1 MLVNC
6 QIIDQFFYA
15 EKMLFLGSR
24 GSCMFFNVVMELL
37 QIPKKGEFKVS
48 SDDKSDAVLIFGT
61 SYSEVLTSRAHRSAL
76 GSKAV
81 KLDNN
86 TMMPPAIE
94 GGQRIAMVENCH
106 TPMSPK

>member
-1 MLVNC
+1 MLVSNC
-6 QIIDQFFYA
+6 QIIDQFFDGG
-15 EKMLFLGSR
+15 KMLFWVHAIHRSNGTS
-24 GSCMFFNVVMELL
+24 SNV
-37 QIPKKGEFKVS
+37 PKKGEFKVS
-48 SDDKSDAVLIFGT
+48 SDDKSDAVLMFGT

>member
-1 MLVNC
+1 MDSLSNAC
-6 QIIDQFFYA
+6 QLSNYRSIFLRG
-15 EKMLFLGSR
+15 KMLFWGSR
-24 GSCMFFNVVMELL
+24 GSCMLL
-37 QIPKKGEFKVS
+37 LHVPKKGEFKVS
-48 SDDKSDAVLIFGT
+48 SDDKSDAVLMFGA

>member
-6 QIIDQFFYA
+6 QIIDQFFYGG
-15 EKMLFLGSR
+15 KMLFWGSR
-24 GSCMFFNVVMELL
+24 GSRMLFIVVMELL

-48 SDDKSDAVLIFGT
+48 SCTDVWYIIQT
-61 SYSEVLTSRAHRSAL
+61 YSEVLTSRAHRSAL